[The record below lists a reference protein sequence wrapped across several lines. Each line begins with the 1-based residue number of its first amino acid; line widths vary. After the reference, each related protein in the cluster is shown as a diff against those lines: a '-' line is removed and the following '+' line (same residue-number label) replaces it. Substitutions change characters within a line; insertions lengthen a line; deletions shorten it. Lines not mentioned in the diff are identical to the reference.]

1 MRRIHLFSVRVLRG
15 ILWLVLAI
23 TVFLA
28 VIVTGLRL
36 TLPHLNDYRSTV
48 ASWLSEETDMA
59 VDFSHLQGE
68 WHFSGPSLVVDNVQF
83 GRVFPP
89 HSLVKVK
96 QLQVE
101 WNLWQSLLQGHLV
114 LHNVR
119 LDGVRLDLTQYS
131 PNWWSKGQQT
141 SPDHHLANR
150 LNTLLLQQ
158 LQRFSIT
165 NSQVILTTPN
175 NGIKTLFIPELYW
188 QNRGFEHQVQGAIQV
203 ADSPRDKVTLMANLT
218 EPNGQL
224 SHLQGKLYLK
234 GQNISLRPWL
244 APWIAKSVDIYQ
256 AQTSFQAWINIAGGT
271 LGQSLLSLD
280 HGRLHWQRGQIKN
293 TVQWNHGFVQLT
305 PTDKHKEW
313 QITAQQMALSTNGY
327 SWPIWSATAHWS
339 PTAWQGEVSALSLQ
353 SIRPLLS
360 LTTLPQSDIN
370 NIDAIAPRA
379 ALKNLRF
386 SSQKKRPP
394 VFSFEFIDG
403 GLNHWRWLPEM
414 HRLSGK
420 IAGSME
426 QGVLDLALN
435 HDTLPYGRFFA
446 RPLIIKKSHVQVH
459 WQKKGETWRIIA
471 PSLSLST
478 PDLSLKGQ
486 FGLTILPNAS
496 PRLSLMTTVNIY
508 RVSQV
513 WRYLPRAAM
522 SNQLADYLSQAL
534 QGGTVKNAHILWYGK
549 LSDFPYH
556 NGKGIFE
563 ASVPL
568 QQGAF
573 QFSPLWPAVHDLQL
587 TALFENDKM
596 YLHGTHGVTEGAV
609 TRLIQGQ
616 ADLSPKGK
624 LALAIDIQVKNGELV
639 RRYMNKTPLK
649 SSVGKTLAEVN
660 VSDPIS
666 AQLHLMIPFGKEA
679 IQSWGTVNLP
689 NNQVSL
695 QTPPMTLTQAR
706 GQLSFYNDEIK
717 ISQLKANW
725 LQQPVRLNL
734 VGGEKNQNYHLNV
747 GLSGDWDPIK
757 LPFPQVRSLQS
768 DIHGHLP
775 WNASVN
781 VDFVPNNVTYQG
793 QVNLSMDR
801 MSTNYPYPLA
811 LSVGNGETWKVL
823 VNGDKFGLNGVVSS
837 PNILYQTHL
846 DFHSKTPKI
855 THMDLQLGQ
864 NLTPYTW
871 PLTQSRIAIQCDKL
885 NVDRWIQIAS
895 KWWSK
900 STTKLTSATQSDASS
915 FSVPMPSEIVAQIGQ
930 LKLGDL
936 WWHGVS
942 LSAYE
947 QAHLW
952 QAFFSSKETQGTVT
966 WHPNTELNIDLQ
978 TAHFSLPPLRQW
990 SLNHSVKQ
998 AGTDDEQAIWI
1009 TPFDQKIFQAIPS
1022 INLNMKDVWVQ
1033 GRQVGA
1039 INGVLRKD
1047 NHSLT
1052 LDHLN
1057 VVSKDAKLSLSGQ
1070 WQLADEN
1077 NYTHFRLHLQGK
1089 NSSSLMAMFGVKG
1102 GIHDS
1107 PFDTNLALSWSGT
1120 PWAIVRKTLNGTL
1133 NTELGE
1139 GVISGVGNDATRLLG
1154 FFSLDSLI
1162 RRLKLDFSD
1171 LSDDG
1176 FAFDRIKG
1184 SAIVQNG
1191 IVSTHDVTMKSP
1203 VGDMSLRG
1211 DINLNTEK
1219 INAKAVF
1226 VPDLASSLPTLV
1238 AFAVAPQ
1245 SALYVLAASTL
1256 LAPFIDVFTQ
1266 IHYAI
1271 EGNMFA
1277 PSVHELSRYKGRYQ
1291 VPNILEE
1298 EKAHPGALYH

>member
-1 MRRIHLFSVRVLRG
+1 MRRIHLFSVRLLRG
-15 ILWLVLAI
+15 ILWLILSI

-28 VIVTGLRL
+28 VIVTGLRF

-48 ASWLSEETDMA
+48 AAWLSEETDMA
-59 VDFSHLQGE
+59 VDFSHLQGK
-68 WHFSGPSLVVDNVQF
+68 WHFTGPSLVVDNVQF
-83 GRVFPP
+83 GRIFPP

-101 WNLWQSLLQGHLV
+101 WNIWQSLLQGHLV

-131 PNWWSKGQQT
+131 PNWWSKSQNT
-141 SPDHHLANR
+141 KPDHHLENR

-188 QNRGFEHQVQGAIQV
+188 QNRNFEHRVQGVIQV
-203 ADSPRDKVTLMANLT
+203 ADSPQDKVTLMANLS

-224 SHLQGKLYLK
+224 SHLQGKVYLNGK
-234 GQNISLRPWL
+234 NISLRPWL
-244 APWIAKSVDIYQ
+244 APWIAKSVDIQQ
-256 AQTSFQAWINIAGGT
+256 AQTSFQAWINLSSGT
-271 LGQSLLSLD
+271 LGQSLLSLEQ
-280 HGRLHWQRGQIKN
+280 GQLRWQREKVKN
-293 TVQWNHGFVQLT
+293 TLQWHQGLVQLT
-305 PTDKHKEW
+305 PMDHHEKW
-313 QITAQQMALSTNGY
+313 QIDVQQMALSSNGQP
-327 SWPIWSATAHWS
+327 WPIWSAMGHWS
-339 PTAWQGEVSALSLQ
+339 PASWQGNLSSLSLR
-353 SIRPLLS
+353 SLRPLLS
-360 LTTLPQSDIN
+360 LMPISQTNLN
-370 NIDAIAPRA
+370 NINEISPRGQ
-379 ALKNLRF
+379 LKNLHF
-386 SSQKKRPP
+386 SSQQKESPI
-394 VFSFEFIDG
+394 FSVEFTDG

-420 IAGSME
+420 ISGSIN
-426 QGVLDLALN
+426 QGTMDLMLN
-435 HDTLPYGRFFA
+435 HDTLPYGEFFA
-446 RPLIIKKSHVQVH
+446 RPLIIKNSRVQIH
-459 WQKKGETWRIIA
+459 WQKQNHNWRIIV
-471 PSLSLST
+471 PHLSLLT

-486 FGLTILPNAS
+486 LGLTIFPNTS
-496 PRLSLMTTVNIY
+496 PFLSLMTQVSVH

-522 SNQLADYLSQAL
+522 SNKLANYLSQAL
-534 QGGTVKNAHILWYGK
+534 QGGEVKNGHILWYGK
-549 LSDFPYH
+549 LGDFPYH
-556 NGKGIFE
+556 DGNGIFE

-568 QQGAF
+568 QQGTF
-573 QFSPLWPAVHDLQL
+573 QFSPLWPAVKDLQL

-596 YLHGTHGVTEGAV
+596 FLHGTHGVTEGAV

-616 ADLSPKGK
+616 AVLSPTGT
-624 LALAIDIQVKNGELV
+624 LALAIDIQAKNGELV

-649 SSVGKTLAEVN
+649 SSVGKTLEQIKI
-660 VSDPIS
+660 SDPIS
-666 AQLHLMIPFGKEA
+666 AQLHLMIPFSKGK
-679 IQSWGTVNLP
+679 IQSWGTVSLP
-689 NNQVSL
+689 DNTVSL

-706 GQLSFYNDEIK
+706 GQLNFHDDKIK
-717 ISQLKANW
+717 ISQLQANW
-725 LQQPVRLNL
+725 LQQPVRLDL
-734 VGGEKNQNYHLNV
+734 TGGVQRKNYHLNI
-747 GLSGDWDPIK
+747 GLSGDWTPTM
-757 LPFPQVRSLQS
+757 LPFPKVHSLKSEIQ
-768 DIHGHLP
+768 GKLP
-775 WNASVN
+775 WQASMN
-781 VDFVPNNVTYQG
+781 ISFIPNNVIYQG
-793 QVNLSMDR
+793 NVALLMNGI
-801 MSTNYPYPLA
+801 STTLPYPFA
-811 LSVGNGETWKVL
+811 LSVGNHQRWQVS
-823 VNGDKFGLNGVVSS
+823 VNGNKFGLNGTLSS
-837 PNILYQTHL
+837 PNLLYQTQL
-846 DFHSKTPKI
+846 DFRSGTPKI
-855 THMDLQLGQ
+855 TNMDLQFGR
-864 NLTPYTW
+864 NLTPYAW
-871 PLTQSRIAIQCDKL
+871 PLTQSRVAIQCDKL
-885 NVDRWIQIAS
+885 NLDRWFQIAS
-895 KWWSK
+895 QWWSNSSVK
-900 STTKLTSATQSDASS
+900 TS
-915 FSVPMPSEIVAQIGQ
+915 SVALPKARGFVIPMPSEIVAQIGQ

-942 LSAYE
+942 ISAYE

-966 WHPNTELNIDLQ
+966 WRPNTQLDIDLQ

-990 SLNHSVKQ
+990 SLNDSVHRV
-998 AGTDDEQAIWI
+998 GTDDDQATWI
-1009 TPFDQKIFQAIPS
+1009 NAFDRKVFQAIPS

-1033 GRQVGA
+1033 GRQVGS
-1039 INGVLRKD
+1039 INGVLRRE
-1047 NHSLT
+1047 NHNLT

-1070 WQLADEN
+1070 WQLAGAK

-1089 NSSSLMAMFGVKG
+1089 NSSRLMAMFGVKG

-1107 PFDTNLALSWSGT
+1107 PFDTNLALSWAGT
-1120 PWAIVRKTLNGTL
+1120 PWAIVRNSVNGTL

-1139 GVISGVGNDATRLLG
+1139 GVISGVGNGATRLLG

-1203 VGDMSLRG
+1203 VGDLNLTG

-1226 VPDLASSLPTLV
+1226 VPDLASGLPTLV

-1277 PSVHELSRYKGRYQ
+1277 PTVHELSRYKGRYQ
-1291 VPNILEE
+1291 MPNILEE
-1298 EKAHPGALYH
+1298 KKAHPGALYH